1 MLIIRKGTSIISIP
15 YSLNVPIISR
25 IKLLEIYNID

>member
-1 MLIIRKGTSIISIP
+1 MLIIYKGSLIIGIP
-15 YSLNVPIISR
+15 RGPNVPVISR